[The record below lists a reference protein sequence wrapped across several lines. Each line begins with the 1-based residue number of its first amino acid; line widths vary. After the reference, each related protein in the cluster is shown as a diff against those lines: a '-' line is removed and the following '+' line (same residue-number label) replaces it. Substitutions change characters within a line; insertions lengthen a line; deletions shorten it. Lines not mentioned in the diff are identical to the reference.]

1 MWKRCFFA
9 HKTSEI
15 EAVILKYVDSYD
27 TCSQVVRACYDYV
40 DVKYI
45 VDKIISD

>member
-15 EAVILKYVDSYD
+15 EAIILKYVDDYD
-27 TCSQVVRACYDYV
+27 IYSQVVRACYDYV
-40 DVKYI
+40 DGEYI